1 MGPVEGNN
9 ELTQL
14 AKSVNYLSQTQR
26 EVKQR
31 EQALSAEKEQFIRG
45 LSHDIRT
52 PLTSIMAY
60 SELLAGE
67 KAVAPEEQEKY
78 LHLIHTKAG

>member
-1 MGPVEGNN
+1 MVPVEGNN

-67 KAVAPEEQEKY
+67 KAVAPEEQD
-78 LHLIHTKAG
+78 T